1 MIKVNKEETK
11 YPFSKGILARS
22 LSITGLTLDQIYE
35 IVREIN
41 RKIEEENQKTISSKK
56 IKKMVRSELLNRGY
70 EEEEKFYRVSR
81 KIRYLDKPLLILIGG
96 GAGVGKSTI
105 SSELGVRL
113 GINRIIGSDSV
124 REIMREMLPYEVIP
138 ALHESSFTTHKA
150 VQAPFVQNRLIY
162 GFDQQVRLVSVGLKA
177 IIERGLKE
185 GLNTIINGVHL
196 VPGYLNIESRKD
208 SYVFQYV
215 LDVSDEK
222 EHEERFRMRAEGS
235 HRDPDRYI
243 ENMDNIK
250 RIQGYNISQADHNN
264 ARVLANSDMEYTIR
278 EIMIDIINELEQVVD
293 NE

>member
-1 MIKVNKEETK
+1 MIQVTKEEAK

-41 RKIEEENQKTISSKK
+41 RKIEEDNQKTISSKK
-56 IKKMVRSELLNRGY
+56 IKKMVSRELLARGY

-81 KIRYLDKPLLILIGG
+81 KIRYLDKPLLVLIGG

-124 REIMREMLPYEVIP
+124 REIMREMIPYEVIP
-138 ALHESSFTTHKA
+138 ALHESSFSTHKA
-150 VQAPFVQNRLIY
+150 VDAPFVKNKLIY

-177 IIERGLKE
+177 IIQRGLKE

-196 VPGYLNIESRKD
+196 VPGYLDIEGIKD
-208 SYVFQYV
+208 SYIFHYI
-215 LDVSDEK
+215 LDVSNQN

-235 HRDPDRYI
+235 HRDPNRYI

-250 RIQGYNISQADHNN
+250 KIQEYNIRQAEKNN
-264 ARVLANSDMEYTIR
+264 ARILINSDIESTIR
-278 EIMIDIINELEQVVD
+278 EIMKDIINELEPVVE

>member
-1 MIKVNKEETK
+1 MIQVTKEGVI

-22 LSITGLTLDQIYE
+22 LSITGLTLDEIYE

-41 RKIEEENQKTISSKK
+41 SKIEEEDLKEISSKE
-56 IKKMVRSELLNRGY
+56 IKKMVREELLRKGY

-113 GINRIIGSDSV
+113 GINRIIGSDSI
-124 REIMREMLPYEVIP
+124 REIMREMLPYEIMP
-138 ALHESSFTTHKA
+138 ALHESSFSTHKA
-150 VQAPFVQNRLIY
+150 VEASFVKNKIIY
-162 GFDQQVRLVSVGLKA
+162 GFDQQVRLVSIGVKA

-196 VPGYLNIESRKD
+196 VPGYLDIESGQE
-208 SYVFQYV
+208 SYVFHYV
-215 LDVSDEK
+215 LDVPDQS
-222 EHEERFRMRAEGS
+222 EHEERFKTRAEGS
-235 HRDPDRYI
+235 HRDPERYI
-243 ENMDNIK
+243 KNIDNIK
-250 RIQGYNISQADHNN
+250 KIQDYNISQAEQNN
-264 ARVLANSDMEYTIR
+264 ARVITNSDMESTIR
-278 EIMIDIINELEQVVD
+278 KIMIDIINELEPVVE

>member
-1 MIKVNKEETK
+1 MIQVTKEEAK

-35 IVREIN
+35 IVRDIN
-41 RKIEEENQKTISSKK
+41 RKIEEDNQKTISSKK
-56 IKKMVRSELLNRGY
+56 IKKMVSRELLDRGY

-81 KIRYLDKPLLILIGG
+81 KIRYLDKPLLVLIGG

-105 SSELGVRL
+105 SSELGARL
-113 GINRIIGSDSV
+113 GINRIVGSDSV

-138 ALHESSFTTHKA
+138 ALHESSFSTHKA
-150 VQAPFVQNRLIY
+150 VDAPFVKNKLIY

-196 VPGYLNIESRKD
+196 VPGYLDIMSRKD
-208 SYVFQYV
+208 SYVFQYI
-215 LDVSDEK
+215 LDVSDQN

-243 ENMDNIK
+243 ENMDNIE
-250 RIQGYNISQADHNN
+250 RIQEYNIRQAEKNN
-264 ARVLANSDMEYTIR
+264 ARILINSDIESTIR
-278 EIMIDIINELEQVVD
+278 KIMKDIINELEPVVE

>member
-1 MIKVNKEETK
+1 MIQVTKEGAK

-41 RKIEEENQKTISSKK
+41 RRIQEEDRQKISSKR
-56 IKKMVRSELLNRGY
+56 IKKMVSKELLERGY

-81 KIRYLDKPLLILIGG
+81 KIRYLDKPLLVLIGG

-113 GINRIIGSDSV
+113 GINRIVGSDSV
-124 REIMREMLPYEVIP
+124 REIMREMFPYEVIP
-138 ALHESSFTTHKA
+138 ALHESSFTAHKA
-150 VQAPFVQNRLIY
+150 VEAPFVKNRLIY

-177 IIERGLKE
+177 IINRGLKE

-196 VPGYLNIESRKD
+196 VPGYLDIKNGEN

-215 LDVSDEK
+215 LDVSDQK
-222 EHEERFRMRAEGS
+222 EHEERFKMRAEGS

-250 RIQGYNISQADHNN
+250 KIQEYNIHQAEENK
-264 ARVLANSDMEYTIR
+264 ARVLTNSDIDSTIR
-278 EIMIDIINELEQVVD
+278 KIMKDIINELEPVID
-293 NE
+293 DE

>member
-1 MIKVNKEETK
+1 MIEVTKEGTK

-35 IVREIN
+35 IVRDIN
-41 RKIEEENQKTISSKK
+41 KKIQEGEQNTISSKI
-56 IKKMVRSELLNRGY
+56 IKRMVRRELLDRGY

-81 KIRYLDKPLLILIGG
+81 KIRYLDKPLLVLIGG

-113 GINRIIGSDSV
+113 GINRIVGSDSV

-150 VQAPFVQNRLIY
+150 VEASFVKNKLIY

-177 IIERGLKE
+177 IIERGIKE

-196 VPGYLNIESRKD
+196 VPGYLDIESEKG
-208 SYVFQYV
+208 SYAFQYV
-215 LDVSDEK
+215 LDVSGQS
-222 EHEERFRMRAEGS
+222 EHEERFKMRAEGS

-243 ENMDNIK
+243 ENIDNIK
-250 RIQGYNISQADHNN
+250 KIQEYNIRQAEQND
-264 ARVLANSDMEYTIR
+264 ARVLNNSDIESTIR
-278 EIMIDIINELEQVVD
+278 EIMTDIINKLEPVIE